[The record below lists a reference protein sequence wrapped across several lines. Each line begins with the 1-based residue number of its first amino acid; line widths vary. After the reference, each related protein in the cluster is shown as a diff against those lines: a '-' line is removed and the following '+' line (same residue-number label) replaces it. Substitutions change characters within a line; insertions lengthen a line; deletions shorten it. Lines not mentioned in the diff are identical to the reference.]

1 VSKSKSVLLLSD
13 LTLMMSGSNRTR
25 TPLTRSFTPSRPRK
39 CNSVYSPSQIYRMC
53 DFYNADESVSVI
65 PPSQYLPFGSY
76 AAVLHH
82 TTDEFTGKEVGK
94 WYRVQ
99 VFLDNLAR
107 DYHLLRSTN
116 TRMTSTQWFSTL
128 TSGITHLSPRR

>member
-1 VSKSKSVLLLSD
+1 MK
-13 LTLMMSGSNRTR
+13 SGSNRTPTR
-25 TPLTRSFTPSRPRK
+25 RMRSFTPSRPRQFHK
-39 CNSVYSPSQIYRMC
+39 VDSSKLIIRMC

-99 VFLDNLAR
+99 VTLR
-107 DYHLLRSTN
+107 LLG
-116 TRMTSTQWFSTL
+116 FK
-128 TSGITHLSPRR
+128 

>member
-1 VSKSKSVLLLSD
+1 MSKLKFVLLLLDQTS
-13 LTLMMSGSNRTR
+13 MKSGSNLTR
-25 TPLTRSFTPSRPRK
+25 IPLTRSFTPSRPRK
-39 CNSVYSPSQIYRMC
+39 FYFVNSSKLIIGMC

-99 VFLDNLAR
+99 VNLR
-107 DYHLLRSTN
+107 
-116 TRMTSTQWFSTL
+116 
-128 TSGITHLSPRR
+128 

>member
-1 VSKSKSVLLLSD
+1 MSKSKSALLLSD
-13 LTLMMSGSNRTR
+13 LTSMMSGSSRTR
-25 TPLTRSFTPSRPRK
+25 TPLTRSFTHLRPRK
-39 CNSVYSPSQIYRMC
+39 FNFVYSPYQINRMC

-99 VFLDNLAR
+99 VFFEI
-107 DYHLLRSTN
+107 
-116 TRMTSTQWFSTL
+116 TSL
-128 TSGITHLSPRR
+128 VIIIC